1 VIKERTTSWVKEN
14 LVRDPILIRK
24 GDKYAEYVIG
34 EHHLI
39 YFSLR
44 RLEFEEYVEDDTNGK
59 FHALVL
65 VDGEKVMIRS
75 VEDPG
80 RFYTQN
86 YLDIVIVPA
95 TFGKYIIKNQGN
107 EPVCIHKTVLKDGFM
122 NDRP

>member
-1 VIKERTTSWVKEN
+1 
-14 LVRDPILIRK
+14 
-24 GDKYAEYVIG
+24 VIG

-44 RLEFEEYVEDDTNGK
+44 RLEFEEYIEDDTNSK
-59 FHALVL
+59 FHVLVL

-75 VEDPG
+75 IEDPG
-80 RFYTQN
+80 RFYIQN